1 MKLHVPAPGLM
12 AFKPLCP
19 SWALPLTSV
28 CHSQVTSQP
37 PTDLLRTATFVLFL
51 LCLECPRSHLL
62 VPQNTASASP
72 TDPAGATPPSPP
84 LYSWIQRDVWAEFV
98 FKQAAGEGL
107 IPGEGECT
115 HTPTHSRSH
124 TRGQDHVLAAT

>member
-1 MKLHVPAPGLM
+1 M

-62 VPQNTASASP
+62 VPQNAASASHGPSRGHTTFP
-72 TDPAGATPPSPP
+72 TPLLMDPKRCLG
-84 LYSWIQRDVWAEFV
+84 
-98 FKQAAGEGL
+98 
-107 IPGEGECT
+107 
-115 HTPTHSRSH
+115 
-124 TRGQDHVLAAT
+124 